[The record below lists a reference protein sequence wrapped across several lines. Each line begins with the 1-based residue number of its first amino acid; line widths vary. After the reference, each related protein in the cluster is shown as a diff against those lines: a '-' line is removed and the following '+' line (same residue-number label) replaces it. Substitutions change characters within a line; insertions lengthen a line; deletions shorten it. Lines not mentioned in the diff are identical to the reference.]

1 MVGNYLLNLIFA
13 AIVLKHYNANLIMW
27 AYSLQFALEGR
38 KISYDSH
45 VAYKKNY
52 IREYVHTTVVGVTT
66 K

>member
-1 MVGNYLLNLIFA
+1 
-13 AIVLKHYNANLIMW
+13 MW